1 MRKKQE
7 KYYCLRLKRGMRG
20 GKIILKQVKNERK
33 YLEKQLKNVRKEMD
47 VLPGGKLRC
56 TSSNGS
62 DQYFIDGRYISKK
75 KKDYAQKVAQQ
86 EYDAKLIRAL
96 EGVIS
101 KWKEIEFIY
110 DNRILEKQFDE
121 MCGARKR
128 LVKPWIEPIDMKIK
142 SFMEKEYE
150 SGTFQEDDMTEFFTL
165 KNERVRSKSELIIA
179 DELYRYGVPY
189 RYEMPIVLDNWGS
202 SVTFRP
208 DFTVMNIRNGKI
220 FILEHLGMMDDMEY
234 IEKNMRKLDIYER
247 NGYLL
252 GEKLLLTHETSKAP
266 LSRSILDSYIESYL
280 L

>member
-86 EYDAKLIRAL
+86 EYDTKLIRAL
-96 EGVIS
+96 ERVIS

-234 IEKNMRKLDIYER
+234 VEKNMRKLEIYER

-252 GEKLLLTHETSKAP
+252 GEKLLITHETSKAP
-266 LSRSILDSYIESYL
+266 LSRSVLDSYIESYL

>member
-7 KYYCLRLKRGMRG
+7 KYYFLRLKRGMRG

-33 YLEKQLKNVRKEMD
+33 YLEKQLKKVRKEMD

-86 EYDAKLIRAL
+86 EYDTKLIRAL
-96 EGVIS
+96 ERVIS

-142 SFMEKEYE
+142 SFME
-150 SGTFQEDDMTEFFTL
+150 
-165 KNERVRSKSELIIA
+165 
-179 DELYRYGVPY
+179 
-189 RYEMPIVLDNWGS
+189 
-202 SVTFRP
+202 
-208 DFTVMNIRNGKI
+208 
-220 FILEHLGMMDDMEY
+220 MEY
-234 IEKNMRKLDIYER
+234 VEKNMRKLDIYER

-266 LSRSILDSYIESYL
+266 LSRSVLDSYIESYL

>member
-1 MRKKQE
+1 
-7 KYYCLRLKRGMRG
+7 MRG

-86 EYDAKLIRAL
+86 EYDTKLIRAL
-96 EGVIS
+96 ERVIS

-234 IEKNMRKLDIYER
+234 VEKNMRKLEIYER

-266 LSRSILDSYIESYL
+266 LSRSVLDSYIESYL

>member
-1 MRKKQE
+1 M
-7 KYYCLRLKRGMRG
+7 
-20 GKIILKQVKNERK
+20 
-33 YLEKQLKNVRKEMD
+33 
-47 VLPGGKLRC
+47 
-56 TSSNGS
+56 
-62 DQYFIDGRYISKK
+62 
-75 KKDYAQKVAQQ
+75 
-86 EYDAKLIRAL
+86 IRAL

-142 SFMEKEYE
+142 SFMEKEY
-150 SGTFQEDDMTEFFTL
+150 
-165 KNERVRSKSELIIA
+165 V
-179 DELYRYGVPY
+179 
-189 RYEMPIVLDNWGS
+189 
-202 SVTFRP
+202 
-208 DFTVMNIRNGKI
+208 
-220 FILEHLGMMDDMEY
+220 
-234 IEKNMRKLDIYER
+234 EKNMRKLDIYER

>member
-1 MRKKQE
+1 
-7 KYYCLRLKRGMRG
+7 MRG

-86 EYDAKLIRAL
+86 EYDAKLIRVL

-128 LVKPWIEPIDMKIK
+128 LVKPWIEPIEMKIK
-142 SFMEKEYE
+142 SFMEKEY
-150 SGTFQEDDMTEFFTL
+150 
-165 KNERVRSKSELIIA
+165 V
-179 DELYRYGVPY
+179 
-189 RYEMPIVLDNWGS
+189 
-202 SVTFRP
+202 
-208 DFTVMNIRNGKI
+208 
-220 FILEHLGMMDDMEY
+220 
-234 IEKNMRKLDIYER
+234 EKNMRKLEIYER

-252 GEKLLLTHETSKAP
+252 GEKLLITHETSKAP
-266 LSRSILDSYIESYL
+266 LSRSVLDSYIESYL